1 MSEHNEQLP
10 LTRRERRLR
19 EMGETGAM
27 DLSEVAA
34 ASEEATPVIPA
45 APEAPAGEEIDI
57 SPVNADGTPRSRREM
72 RQLREEALA
81 ARAEANPVA
90 VEVEPEPATVETAPA
105 AEPAE
110 NPVEAEVEAEPVA
123 SEPEGAPVAD
133 EPDVA
138 ATEAVPAED
147 SQPAGDDAVEIDA
160 VEIDA
165 VEADP
170 AEVTTETVVAEIIE
184 PEVAPEANTA
194 PDFDTLIAP
203 PTEPFTVEELREA
216 SRAAE
221 QATASAVEESVD
233 EGTAAGVAATAPE
246 AGVDDASRG
255 VVPEAPVDAAP
266 NKSKRRFPWNRN
278 KDVAET
284 VAPVPAAGAE
294 AADADAAPSDTEV
307 AEPVELAP
315 TEAIVIDEGT
325 ATEIATEAVATEDT
339 DGDANAAVIEDLS
352 VDAEIVDASPVD
364 NPIVPDEAPTE
375 TSAEELG
382 SEAAEAT
389 EAAPKSASTGYSFPD
404 IVPPEE
410 WRSVFDDPASRQ
422 GPTAG
427 QSAQAGGDFD
437 DLISRAVAQ
446 EGAAASSNTS
456 ALILPAMP
464 DDTGGLSGPLGG
476 TGELYL
482 TGSIELPKSL
492 GETGGHSALHDSIE
506 MDPIIGHDPA
516 EAQVTADHG
525 PAPVSARHAVS
536 ARVPSSIPVVAKPTK
551 ERSKLPLVL
560 SLTGGGLLVAVV
572 GLGVWGASN
581 GMFG

>member
-27 DLSEVAA
+27 DLSEVAS
-34 ASEEATPVIPA
+34 ASEEAEPVIPA
-45 APEAPAGEEIDI
+45 APEAPAGEEIEI

-81 ARAEANPVA
+81 ARSAAQPSAVEAEA
-90 VEVEPEPATVETAPA
+90 ETAPA
-105 AEPAE
+105 ATEPAIEPAE
-110 NPVEAEVEAEPVA
+110 TPFEAVPEAPAEPVTSEPVA
-123 SEPEGAPVAD
+123 SEPDVAPVVA

-138 ATEAVPAED
+138 VPEAAPADE
-147 SQPAGDDAVEIDA
+147 SQPAGEDAVKL
-160 VEIDA
+160 DA

-184 PEVAPEANTA
+184 PEVDAEVHDA

-221 QATASAVEESVD
+221 QAAEPAVEEAAIEETPAVEVATDPESGGVDPSVD
-233 EGTAAGVAATAPE
+233 AGA
-246 AGVDDASRG
+246 
-255 VVPEAPVDAAP
+255 EAPAEAAAS
-266 NKSKRRFPWNRN
+266 KSKRRFPWNRN

-284 VAPVPAAGAE
+284 VAPAPVPAGDVAE
-294 AADADAAPSDTEV
+294 ATPTDADV
-307 AEPVELAP
+307 AEPADLAP

-325 ATEIATEAVATEDT
+325 ATEIATEAVATEAA

-352 VDAEIVDASPVD
+352 VDAEIVDATPVD
-364 NPIVPDEAPTE
+364 NPIVPDDAPSE
-375 TSAEELG
+375 MSVEGVVAEPV
-382 SEAAEAT
+382 EAT

-422 GPTAG
+422 GPAAG

-446 EGAAASSNTS
+446 EGAAGSSNTS

-506 MDPIIGHDPA
+506 MDPILGHDPA
-516 EAQVTADHG
+516 EAQVTGDHG

>member
-34 ASEEATPVIPA
+34 ASEEATPVAPA
-45 APEAPAGEEIDI
+45 SPEASVGEDLDI

-81 ARAEANPVA
+81 ALPQ
-90 VEVEPEPATVETAPA
+90 
-105 AEPAE
+105 
-110 NPVEAEVEAEPVA
+110 AEPVEREVESA
-123 SEPEGAPVAD
+123 PEPEVVADAVDATSEVSEPEVTDIDADPVSVDAVEAD
-133 EPDVA
+133 
-138 ATEAVPAED
+138 AVETN
-147 SQPAGDDAVEIDA
+147 AVEIDA
-160 VEIDA
+160 VA
-165 VEADP
+165 SDP

-184 PEVAPEANTA
+184 PEVEADANA
-194 PDFDTLIAP
+194 VPDFDTLIAP

-221 QATASAVEESVD
+221 QA
-233 EGTAAGVAATAPE
+233 AAPVAAAPE
-246 AGVDDASRG
+246 ADVAAEGAGASDPEVNEVDSSVAPAS
-255 VVPEAPVDAAP
+255 EAPVDAVEG
-266 NKSKRRFPWNRN
+266 KSKRRFPWNRN
-278 KDVAET
+278 KDAGT
-284 VAPVPAAGAE
+284 PAPVVDEGAAGAV
-294 AADADAAPSDTEV
+294 AAP
-307 AEPVELAP
+307 AEADGAPPVEDAP
-315 TEAIVIDEGT
+315 TEAIVIDEDT
-325 ATEIATEAVATEDT
+325 AAEIATDT
-339 DGDANAAVIEDLS
+339 VTSDEGDVDVDAAVIEDLS
-352 VDAEIVDASPVD
+352 VDAEVVEATPVD
-364 NPIVPDEAPTE
+364 SPIVADEAP
-375 TSAEELG
+375 
-382 SEAAEAT
+382 AAAPVGKVASDADEPA

-422 GPTAG
+422 TPNGG
-427 QSAQAGGDFD
+427 QGAQASGDFD

-446 EGAAASSNTS
+446 EGAAATSNTS
-456 ALILPAMP
+456 ALILPSMP